1 MERKMFGPG
10 GRFGSPKQ
18 RVLKMFRLIR
28 GSGSVSSYTD
38 SNEEQTQISTYN
50 PQGHKIAH
58 QRMHEIETIKAMMIA
73 QSRHERW
80 KAGGPV

>member
-18 RVLKMFRLIR
+18 RVLKMFRMIR
-28 GSGSVSSYTD
+28 GSESVSSYTD
-38 SNEEQTQISTYN
+38 ANGEQGQLNTYN
-50 PQGHKIAH
+50 PLAHKTA
-58 QRMHEIETIKAMMIA
+58 QKRMHEVETIKAMMIA

-80 KAGGPV
+80 KAGGPL